1 MGLNHSTLFLNRD
14 AVEAVNLDMKKIID
28 IVEEAL
34 IEKAHNRVQMPAK
47 HWMERGMDRD
57 NSRWFGGMSSLV
69 PKFGYAAMKWQSGS
83 DENAAKGIPYLTGLL
98 FLNSIEDGLVAS
110 VMDSTW
116 ITQQRTAAASA
127 VAIKHLANPG
137 EESFGVV
144 GAGVQARSHLEALGH
159 VMPALETVFI
169 YDINPDASRRFAE
182 VVQAAGLTPKIVNT
196 PRAVFDQ
203 TSVIIT
209 CGRIQA
215 DMDRLADADWV
226 RPGLTTV
233 AIDYDCYWK
242 PSGLLA
248 IDHLLTDDLGQI
260 EHIKPYGYFVDS
272 PKFKGELGSVAA
284 GLLEGRKKPD
294 DSVAVMN
301 MGVAVEDVG
310 TAKAIYEAA
319 RAMKL
324 GQVLEL

>member
-14 AVEAVNLDMKKIID
+14 AVEAVNLDMKRIIE

-47 HWMERGMDRD
+47 HWMERD

-69 PKFGYAAMKWQSGS
+69 PKFGYTAMKWQSGS

-98 FLNSIEDGLVAS
+98 FLNSIEDGLIAS

-127 VAIKHLANPG
+127 VAIKYLANPG
-137 EESFGVV
+137 EESFGVI

-159 VMPALETVFI
+159 VMPALKTVFI
-169 YDINPDASRRFAE
+169 YDINIDASRRFAE
-182 VVQAAGLTPKIVNT
+182 VVKAAGLTPKIVAT
-196 PRAVFDQ
+196 PRAVFDD

-215 DMDRLADADWV
+215 DMERLADADWV

-242 PSGLLA
+242 PSGLRA

-284 GLLEGRKKPD
+284 DLLEGRKTPE

-324 GQVLEL
+324 GQVLDL